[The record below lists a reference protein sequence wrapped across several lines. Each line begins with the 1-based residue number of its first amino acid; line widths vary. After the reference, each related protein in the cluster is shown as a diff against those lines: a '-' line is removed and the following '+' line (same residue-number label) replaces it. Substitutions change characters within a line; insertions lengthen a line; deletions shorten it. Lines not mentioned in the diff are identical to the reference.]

1 VTADEIR
8 AKLEELTEVRAAA
21 EVTRLDYEAKRA
33 EILKAIQAELDSLEA
48 EYKPLLDRANER
60 AAELETEVK
69 QAVITHGAS
78 VKGGVYHVVFVH
90 GRITWDNKELDQYA
104 KAHPEILPFREEG
117 SPTASLR
124 TIK

>member
-48 EYKPLLDRANER
+48 EYKPLRDRANER

-69 QAVITHGAS
+69 HAVIAHGAS
-78 VKGGVYHVVFVH
+78 VKASAYHAVFVH
-90 GRITWDNKELDQYA
+90 GRITWDNKE
-104 KAHPEILPFREEG
+104 R
-117 SPTASLR
+117 S
-124 TIK
+124 